1 MTKSYQAIDY
11 QKKYK
16 TNEQIRRVAAHNLR
30 KGKLP
35 KNCDPELTHLNKYL
49 VGSKTMDVVKQL
61 DTMLDGVKYRK
72 DAVRTAHMVFSAS
85 PEWFDTST
93 EETRALWEE
102 RTMEYVKDTFGEQNI
117 LYATVHYDE
126 KTPHIHIC
134 AVPLVDNKLNMKA
147 IFNGKQG
154 LADNFHTKYNEY
166 VKDLGLERGVA
177 FSKANRTEIDEYEK
191 MLKNAL
197 ELVNASQDKF
207 NETFEKA
214 LDSRDNLTK
223 FVDTVKKKLLPAF
236 EIFKNKIREKDKV
249 IKNYEKYEDRV
260 NAILEPLK
268 EVVGGWSGELPEL
281 EQIEQF
287 VSDFKALKYG
297 NKFNA
302 LNNLGTIRENA
313 KERDIWNIDT
323 KELTNEELKTVL
335 TPRKQLTETKKKKL

>member
-30 KGKLP
+30 KGQLP

-49 VGSKTMDVVKQL
+49 VGSKSMDVVKQL
-61 DTMLDGVKYRK
+61 DSMLEGVKYRK

-93 EETRALWEE
+93 EEQRALWEE
-102 RTMEYVKDTFGEQNI
+102 KTMEYVKDTFGEQNI

-126 KTPHIHIC
+126 KTPHIHVC

-166 VKDLGLERGVA
+166 VKDLGLQRGIA

-191 MLKNAL
+191 MLKNTL
-197 ELVNASQDKF
+197 ELINLNNEKFDEQYSKASATKNIDKF
-207 NETFEKA
+207 I
-214 LDSRDNLTK
+214 DN
-223 FVDTVKKKLLPAF
+223 VRNKLLPSF
-236 EIFKNKIREKDKV
+236 ENFKNKIREKDEI
-249 IKNYEKYEDRV
+249 IKNWENYKDRV
-260 NAILEPLK
+260 NTILKPIFGDD
-268 EVVGGWSGELPEL
+268 GGSELPS
-281 EQIEQF
+281 IEQVEEF
-287 VSDFKALKYG
+287 MNEYNKNKYG
-297 NKFNA
+297 NKYNA
-302 LNNLGTIRENA
+302 MKNLQELRTQNSNYNVSEIGY
-313 KERDIWNIDT
+313 DPS
-323 KELTNEELKTVL
+323 ELTADMLK
-335 TPRKQLTETKKKKL
+335 PAPKNQTKKLVK